1 MAPAATLK
9 KFIPKARSNSSSISA
24 TVITGNAST
33 SSIAVTIVIHV
44 NSGILIRL
52 MPGARMLTIV
62 TMKLNDAASDA
73 IPSTCNDTIHT
84 SIPCPALNVIPVSGE

>member
-9 KFIPKARSNSSSISA
+9 KFIPKARSKNSSISA

-33 SSIAVTIVIHV
+33 SRIAVTSVIHV
-44 NSGILIRL
+44 NSGIRMSV
-52 MPGARMLTIV
+52 MPGARMLRMV

-73 IPSTCNDTIHT
+73 TPST
-84 SIPCPALNVIPVSGE
+84 